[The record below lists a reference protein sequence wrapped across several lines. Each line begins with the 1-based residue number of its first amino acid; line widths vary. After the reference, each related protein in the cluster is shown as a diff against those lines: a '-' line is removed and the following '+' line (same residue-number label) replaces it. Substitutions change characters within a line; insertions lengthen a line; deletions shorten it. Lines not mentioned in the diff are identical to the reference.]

1 MTLKNLRLD
10 CDCPSKKDF
19 YDVRILLE
27 TKESFKPEI
36 KGENLTV
43 TATQQIK
50 YLEVEKCVCSDL
62 DKCFYIIPKKQEK

>member
-1 MTLKNLRLD
+1 MRLSYLRTS
-10 CDCPSKKDF
+10 CDYPSMKDG